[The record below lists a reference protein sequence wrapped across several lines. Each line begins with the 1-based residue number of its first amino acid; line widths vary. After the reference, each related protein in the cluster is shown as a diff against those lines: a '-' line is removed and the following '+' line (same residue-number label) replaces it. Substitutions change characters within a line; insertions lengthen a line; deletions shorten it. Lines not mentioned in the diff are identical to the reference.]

1 MVKVKD
7 KNLGGNKMKLT
18 NLKVEYLD
26 DFFETVKKCK
36 GNVYLECDDMRLNL
50 KSKLCQYV
58 SLTKLCSAG
67 SDEIEALE
75 IKVEN
80 PDDVTE
86 LVKFMFNEK

>member
-1 MVKVKD
+1 
-7 KNLGGNKMKLT
+7 
-18 NLKVEYLD
+18 
-26 DFFETVKKCK
+26 
-36 GNVYLECDDMRLNL
+36 MRLNL

>member
-1 MVKVKD
+1 
-7 KNLGGNKMKLT
+7 MKLT

-36 GNVYLECDDMRLNL
+36 GNVYLECEDMQLNL

-58 SLTKLCSAG
+58 SLAKLCSAG
-67 SDEIEALE
+67 ADEIESLE

>member
-1 MVKVKD
+1 
-7 KNLGGNKMKLT
+7 MKLT

-58 SLTKLCSAG
+58 SLAKLCSAG
-67 SDEIEALE
+67 TDEIKEMEL
-75 IKVEN
+75 KVEN
-80 PDDVTE
+80 SDDVAS
-86 LVKFMFNEK
+86 LMKFMYNEK